1 MLNCDYTDKTIH
13 QFYNSCC
20 EQDENVNLVGIYPE
34 NKIENLLNC
43 FPTNAWTQFFI
54 PEVVDI
60 PCQKPDV
67 EGVVSV
73 HSHVQII
80 SQRVIKTPVVTGAD
94 GPDYNATNSEC
105 TKLTGRKLIIE
116 GILHQKIVY
125 TAAVEEQSLHSAH
138 FAIPFSVFI
147 IVDKDTTLSQKFK
160 IDSFI
165 EDIFTCRL
173 SERSIFKNTTIF
185 IKATPVC

>member
-1 MLNCDYTDKTIH
+1 MLNCDYTAKTTH

-60 PCQKPDV
+60 PSQKPDV

-73 HSHVQII
+73 HSDVQII

-94 GPDYNATNSEC
+94 GPDYTVSNSEC

-125 TAAVEEQSLHSAH
+125 TAAVEDQSLHSAH

>member
-13 QFYNSCC
+13 KFYDSCC
-20 EQDENVNLVGIYPE
+20 EQDENVNLVGVYPQ
-34 NKIENLLNC
+34 NKIENLLRC
-43 FPTNAWTQFFI
+43 FPTNTWTQFFI
-54 PEVVDI
+54 PEVADM
-60 PCQKPDV
+60 PYQKPDI

-73 HSHVQII
+73 HASVQVI
-80 SQRVIKTPVVTGAD
+80 SQRVIKTPVVTKYGK
-94 GPDYNATNSEC
+94 PDYEITNSEC
-105 TKLTGRKLIIE
+105 TKLTGRKLVIE

-138 FAIPFSVFI
+138 FMIPFSVFI
-147 IVDKDTTLSQKFK
+147 IIEQGTPLSQNFK
-160 IDSFI
+160 IDSYI

-185 IKATPVC
+185 MKATKVC

>member
-1 MLNCDYTDKTIH
+1 MLNCDYTTKTAH
-13 QFYNSCC
+13 PFYTSCC
-20 EQDENVNLVGIYPE
+20 EQDENVNVVGLYPE
-34 NKIENLLNC
+34 CKIENLLRC
-43 FPTNAWTQFFI
+43 FPTNSWTQFFI

-73 HSHVQII
+73 HSSIQII
-80 SQRVIKTPVVTGAD
+80 SQRVIKTPLVTDNGTPVFD
-94 GPDYNATNSEC
+94 VTNSEC

-116 GILHQKIVY
+116 GILKQKIVY

-147 IVDKDTTLSQKFK
+147 IIDKDTALSQQFK
-160 IDSFI
+160 VDYAI
-165 EDIFTCRL
+165 EDVFTCRL

-185 IKATPVC
+185 MKATPVC

>member
-1 MLNCDYTDKTIH
+1 MLNCDYTDKTAH
-13 QFYNSCC
+13 QFYDTCC
-20 EQDENVNLVGIYPE
+20 EQDENVNLVGVYPE
-34 NKIENLLNC
+34 NKIENLLKC

-60 PCQKPDV
+60 PHQKPDV

-73 HSHVQII
+73 HSNVQII
-80 SQRVIKTPVVTGAD
+80 SQRVIKTPVVTRNGV
-94 GPDYNATNSEC
+94 PDYETANSEC
-105 TKLTGRKLIIE
+105 TKLTGRKLIVE
-116 GILHQKIVY
+116 GLLHQKLVY

-138 FAIPFSVFI
+138 FSIPFSVFI
-147 IVDKDTTLSQKFK
+147 IIESDTALSQKFK

-173 SERSIFKNTTIF
+173 SGRSIFKNTTIF